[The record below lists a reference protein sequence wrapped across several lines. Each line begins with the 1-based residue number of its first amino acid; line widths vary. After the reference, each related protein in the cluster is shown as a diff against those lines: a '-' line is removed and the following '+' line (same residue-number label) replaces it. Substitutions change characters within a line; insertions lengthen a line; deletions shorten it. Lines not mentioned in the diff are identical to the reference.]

1 LPGRDEGEAVMRA
14 LLVDDEPAARERLRR
29 ILQGFDG
36 LEIVG
41 EAEDGEQA
49 IKRIAELNPDLVF
62 LDIQMPGCSGMEVA
76 ASLKSPRPQI
86 VFCTAFDEYAVD
98 AFELHAVDYLLK
110 PVSRARL
117 AKAIERARQGTD
129 DRIDRVAESSGR
141 WPTRFLARRRTRY
154 CVVPIDDVLFFASD
168 GGQTRLQTTEQ
179 HYWMQPTLGELEQ
192 RLDPQR
198 FFRISRAAI
207 VRMDAVREVLPQS
220 GGHGEVLLANDVR
233 LEISRRRFKE
243 LLERLGNA

>member
-1 LPGRDEGEAVMRA
+1 MRA

-29 ILQGFDG
+29 ILSGFDD

-41 EAEDGEQA
+41 EAEDGEEA
-49 IKRIAELNPDLVF
+49 IERIAELNPDLVF

-117 AKAIERARQGTD
+117 AKAIERARGGTD
-129 DRIDRVAESSGR
+129 DKIDRVAETSGS
-141 WPTRFLARRRTRY
+141 WPARFLARRRTSY
-154 CVVPIDDVLFFASD
+154 CVVPTSDVLFFASD
-168 GGQTRLQTTEQ
+168 GGQTRLQTAEQ
-179 HYWMQPTLGELEQ
+179 HYWMQPTLSELEQ

-207 VRMDAVREVLPQS
+207 VRMDAVREVLPQA
-220 GGHGEVLLANDVR
+220 GGHGEVLLANDIR

-243 LLERLGNA
+243 LLERLGNG

>member
-1 LPGRDEGEAVMRA
+1 MRA
-14 LLVDDEPAARERLRR
+14 LLVDDEPAARERLRQ
-29 ILQGFDG
+29 ILSGFDD

-49 IKRIAELNPDLVF
+49 IERIEELSPDLVF

-117 AKAIERARQGTD
+117 AKAIDRARVGTD
-129 DRIDRVAESSGR
+129 DKIDLVAEASGH
-141 WPTRFLARRRTRY
+141 WPTRFLARRRTSY
-154 CVVPIDDVLFFASD
+154 CVVPTSDVLFFESES
-168 GGQTRLQTTEQ
+168 GQTRLQTAKQ
-179 HYWMQPTLGELEQ
+179 HHWMQPSLAELEQ
-192 RLDPQR
+192 RLDPR
-198 FFRISRAAI
+198 HFFRISRSAI
-207 VRMDAVREVLPQS
+207 VRIDAVREVLPQT
-220 GGHGEVLLANDVR
+220 GGYGEVLLTNDAS
-233 LEISRRRFKE
+233 LEISRRRLKE
-243 LLERLGNA
+243 LLERLSNG